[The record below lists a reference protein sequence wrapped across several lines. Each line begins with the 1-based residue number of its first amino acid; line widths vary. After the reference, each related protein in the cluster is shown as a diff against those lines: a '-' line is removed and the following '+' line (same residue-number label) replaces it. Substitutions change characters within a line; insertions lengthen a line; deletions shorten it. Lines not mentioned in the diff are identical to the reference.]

1 MRPGEANEWSGG
13 RFSPEGSEEMGTFP
27 TDTSEVFRIGPR
39 AAPPAARPAAAQ
51 RHHEPF

>member
-27 TDTSEVFRIGPR
+27 TDTSERGSLKIN
-39 AAPPAARPAAAQ
+39 
-51 RHHEPF
+51 E